1 MTLRDELATTRTV
14 MANQRTLLAY
24 ARTGMTFIIAGAGAL
39 KFIEDGMM
47 ILLAGWGLIG
57 LGILFFAFGWRNYQK
72 FEKNLACSCDK
83 LVI

>member
-39 KFIEDGMM
+39 KFIEDGVM
-47 ILLAGWGLIG
+47 ILLTGWGLIG
-57 LGILFFAFGWRNYQK
+57 LGILFFVFGWRNYLK
-72 FEKNLACSCDK
+72 FEKSLFRLCDK